1 MMIFEIWLK
10 LIIVFL
16 FIISVLHICGIKCL
30 RDIRP
35 KERTNVI
42 DVNKEAYINMQD
54 RYRKDIEDFLEIC
67 DDKDDKVD
75 KYKTLVTN
83 TQKSV
88 EKKNKELKAQK
99 KGMKKLQKRYQKL
112 LEENKCL
119 RMQLKEKKIEDD
131 DITEQVKQAIY
142 DVDKIKVVG
151 DK

>member
-1 MMIFEIWLK
+1 MLFEVFSRLM
-10 LIIVFL
+10 IVFL
-16 FIISVLHICGIKCL
+16 FIISVLHIYGVKIL
-30 RDIRP
+30 RDLRP

-42 DVNKEAYINMQD
+42 DLNKEAYINAQD
-54 RYRKDIEDFLEIC
+54 IYRKDVEDFLEIC
-67 DDKDDKVD
+67 DDKDDKIN

-99 KGMKKLQKRYQKL
+99 KGMKTLQKRYQKL

-119 RMQLKEKKIEDD
+119 RMQLKKKIEDD
-131 DITEQVKQAIY
+131 NITEQVKQAIC
-142 DVDKIKVVG
+142 DLDKMKVVG

>member
-1 MMIFEIWLK
+1 MLFEVFSRLM
-10 LIIVFL
+10 IVFL
-16 FIISVLHICGIKCL
+16 FIISVLHIYGVKIL
-30 RDIRP
+30 RDLRP

-42 DVNKEAYINMQD
+42 DLNKEAYINAQD
-54 RYRKDIEDFLEIC
+54 IYRKDVEDFLEIC
-67 DDKDDKVD
+67 DDKDDKIN

-99 KGMKKLQKRYQKL
+99 KGMKTLQKRYQKL

-119 RMQLKEKKIEDD
+119 KMQLKEKKIEDN
-131 DITEQVKQAIY
+131 DITEQFKQAIC
-142 DVDKIKVVG
+142 DVDKMKVVG

>member
-1 MMIFEIWLK
+1 MLFEVFSRLM
-10 LIIVFL
+10 IVFL
-16 FIISVLHICGIKCL
+16 FIISVLHIYGVKIL
-30 RDIRP
+30 RDLRP

-42 DVNKEAYINMQD
+42 DLNKEAYINAQD
-54 RYRKDIEDFLEIC
+54 IYRKDIEDFLEIC
-67 DDKDDKVD
+67 DDKDDKIN

-99 KGMKKLQKRYQKL
+99 KGMKTLQKRYQKL

-119 RMQLKEKKIEDD
+119 KMQLKEKKIKND
-131 DITEQVKQAIY
+131 DITEQVKQAIC
-142 DVDKIKVVG
+142 DVDKMKVVG

>member
-1 MMIFEIWLK
+1 MLFEVFSRLM
-10 LIIVFL
+10 IVFL
-16 FIISVLHICGIKCL
+16 FIISVLHIYGVKIL
-30 RDIRP
+30 RDLRP

-42 DVNKEAYINMQD
+42 DLNKEACINAQD
-54 RYRKDIEDFLEIC
+54 IYRKDMEDFLEIC
-67 DDKDDKVD
+67 DDKDDKIN

-99 KGMKKLQKRYQKL
+99 KGMKTLQKRYQKL

-119 RMQLKEKKIEDD
+119 KMQLKEKKIEDD
-131 DITEQVKQAIY
+131 DITEQVKQAIC
-142 DVDKIKVVG
+142 DVDKMKVVG